1 VEVQPGATKLVERLM
16 EVGLALGS
24 AASGPD
30 AGPARIRELTLA
42 AESLGLHSVWVP
54 DHVVL
59 PVGATSPFPYVGPGV
74 AFEIERHGVT
84 YDPMA
89 TLPYLAG
96 LTHRVR
102 LGVSVLVV
110 PYRNPLVVAKWLAS
124 LDQLSG
130 GRLLVGVG
138 VGWLAE
144 EFAAL
149 DQPRFT
155 ARGALSDEYLA
166 IWQAAWTGCPTG
178 FEGRYYRFGPLLSG
192 PRPLQLP
199 HPPIHVGG
207 NSRAAL
213 QRVLRVGAGWHLTRL
228 SPDGVAERVAA
239 LRQALTAAGRAAD
252 EILVSVRVTLDLRTD
267 ADTAGGFP
275 GLLVGDA
282 DAVIAACR
290 RYQSAGVGLLVPNLP
305 ASAPPDVQIR
315 MLERLACDVIP
326 ALIRPAP

>member
-1 VEVQPGATKLVERLM
+1 MQF
-16 EVGLALGS
+16 GLALGS

-30 AGPARIRELTLA
+30 ASSARIRELALA

-59 PVGATSPFPYVGPGV
+59 PVGATSPFPYAGPGV
-74 AFEIERHGVT
+74 TFEIERHGVT

-130 GRLLVGVG
+130 GRVLVGVG

-149 DQPRFT
+149 GQPQFT

-166 IWQAAWTGCPTG
+166 Y
-178 FEGRYYRFGPLLSG
+178 GRQPGRDARQDSRVTIALVPFSPGPGRSSG
-192 PRPLQLP
+192 PIPR
-199 HPPIHVGG
+199 
-207 NSRAAL
+207 STWAA
-213 QRVLRVGAGWHLTRL
+213 
-228 SPDGVAERVAA
+228 
-239 LRQALTAAGRAAD
+239 
-252 EILVSVRVTLDLRTD
+252 
-267 ADTAGGFP
+267 TAGP
-275 GLLVGDA
+275 PS
-282 DAVIAACR
+282 
-290 RYQSAGVGLLVPNLP
+290 SASCAWAQAG
-305 ASAPPDVQIR
+305 I
-315 MLERLACDVIP
+315 
-326 ALIRPAP
+326 